1 MADQHST
8 ETAETLTDDTQHI
21 ALNATDETPAAKGTT
36 IKHKCNIC
44 QTPAKL
50 CCTGCDPTPLA
61 DEGASK
67 KTWYCTRYCQMKDR
81 MSHKAYCKGIQAKV
95 DLRSLQRATRVLQA
109 LFNLCRHI
117 GYDLSI
123 GSVER
128 QGTDLY
134 IEEGKYDLINKLLPG
149 FESVESLPKV
159 EPEDHA
165 MLLTLMSCSDAA
177 IDIHECCGLFLEGM
191 YHPSSST

>member
-8 ETAETLTDDTQHI
+8 ETAETLTDDMQHV

-50 CCTGCDPTPLA
+50 CCTGYDPTPLA

-95 DLRSLQRATRVLQA
+95 DLQSLQRATRVLQA

-117 GYDLSI
+117 EAAATISSNHAACQSAALQQHLSPESP
-123 GSVER
+123 G
-128 QGTDLY
+128 QTLLY
-134 IEEGKYDLINKLLPG
+134 TGPNRRT
-149 FESVESLPKV
+149 S
-159 EPEDHA
+159 
-165 MLLTLMSCSDAA
+165 
-177 IDIHECCGLFLEGM
+177 
-191 YHPSSST
+191 